1 MMPTR
6 ARGHGTDSEGGT
18 RVNLNVTNEYGP
30 LEVVLVHRPGAEID
44 RLTHDSMREYLF
56 EDIPFLKRMREEHD
70 AFTQRLRDRGV
81 QVLYLDRL
89 LADLLTDDPAAKA
102 SLIEQVCAA
111 EQAPALAGDLLDE
124 GLFSADD
131 LLPILVAGITHAEY
145 QQRAGRRVMTGSPL
159 QSFILP
165 PVPNLYFMRDPAVV
179 IGRAAVSCKMHYAAR
194 MRESILARAV
204 LERHPVFAD
213 QPIVYGG
220 SDSPTEDRPFTIEGG
235 DVIVLNEESVLVGVS
250 ERTRSETIEV
260 LARKVFE
267 IGRARRFYEIP
278 IPTERLFMHLDTV
291 FTIVDCGTVVWYPGV
306 MEHIKYIH
314 HYEAA
319 GDGAVVRRPDDRNLR
334 QILSDEFGREVEV
347 IRTGGG
353 SEHYA
358 GREQRTDGTNTLA
371 IAPRVVCTYER
382 NVKTIEAMESAG
394 IECIAV
400 AGSELVRGLGGPRC
414 MTMPLRRAAGV

>member
-1 MMPTR
+1 MKLHIP
-6 ARGHGTDSEGGT
+6 
-18 RVNLNVTNEYGP
+18 NEYAP
-30 LEVVLVHRPGAEID
+30 LEAVLVHRPGPEID

-70 AFTQRLRDRGV
+70 AFVEQLRARNV
-81 QVLYLDRL
+81 EVLYLDRL
-89 LADLLTDDPAAKA
+89 LAELLTADADAKR

-111 EQAPALAGDLLDE
+111 EQCPALAGDLLDE
-124 GLFSADD
+124 RLFPPDE
-131 LLPILVAGITHAEY
+131 LLPILFAGITHAEY
-145 QQRAGRRVMTGSPL
+145 HERTGRRVLTGSPL
-159 QSFILP
+159 QTFILP

-179 IGRAAVSCKMHYAAR
+179 VGRATISCKMHYASR
-194 MRESILARAV
+194 MRESILVRAV
-204 LERHPVFAD
+204 LEHHPAFAD
-213 QPIVYGG
+213 QPIAYGG

-235 DVIVLNEESVLVGVS
+235 DVIVLNEESILVGVS

-260 LARKVFE
+260 LARKSFE
-267 IGRARRFYEIP
+267 IGDTRRIYEIP

-291 FTIVDCGTVVWYPGV
+291 FTIIDCGTVVWYPGV
-306 MEHIKYIH
+306 MDHIKYIH
-314 HYEAA
+314 RYEPT
-319 GDGAVVRRPDDRNLR
+319 GDGGVVRRPDDRNLR
-334 QILSDEFGREVEV
+334 QILGDEFGRPVEV

-353 SEHYA
+353 SAHYA

-371 IAPRVVCTYER
+371 VAPRVACTYER

-414 MTMPLRRAAGV
+414 MTMPLRRA